1 MKRLFITVLILYFLP
16 NLRLFAQTGKDS
28 MLFDKIN
35 SHRASLGLN
44 KLVWDSS
51 TYEMSS
57 HHAKYLA
64 IINSSIYGK
73 ALITHDEKFD
83 IPNFKE
89 MSFEERYNKFIIGNH
104 KFIRENCTG
113 INAPSSFGNKGVI
126 KITDL
131 IFNSWFTSKE
141 GHKENLENR
150 DATKGACHIEYC
162 KINVVLNSG
171 KIVQIS
177 YVVAVLDIY

>member
-1 MKRLFITVLILYFLP
+1 MKRLLLSALVLC
-16 NLRLFAQTGKDS
+16 LFSVFKLSAQTVEDS

-35 SHRASLGLN
+35 AHRASIGLN
-44 KLVWDSS
+44 KLVWDTSA
-51 TYEMSS
+51 YAMAS

-64 IINSSIYGK
+64 ITNSSTYGK
-73 ALITHDEKFD
+73 VLMTHDEKFD

-104 KFIRENCTG
+104 KFVRENCTG

-141 GHKENLENR
+141 GHKENMENK